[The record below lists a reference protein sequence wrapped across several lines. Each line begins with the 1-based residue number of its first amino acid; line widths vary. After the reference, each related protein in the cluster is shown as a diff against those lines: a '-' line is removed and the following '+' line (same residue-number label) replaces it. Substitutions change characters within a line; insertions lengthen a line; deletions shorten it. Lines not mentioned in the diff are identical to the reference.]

1 MACKS
6 VRSVDARARIAA
18 GVRDILDLA
27 RLFLGPF
34 ADFGGDAFE
43 VDLRLAAADWKA
55 VRFAV
60 GGVSIR
66 RRAGGAVEGA
76 CRVDVEKEGVA
87 FSRDDV
93 LVERLDLASGA
104 DGVRV
109 DFRALA
115 LPLTTGVLAL
125 GVVITTS
132 TRSIG
137 GRVTLGV
144 GTGDCEASKGDRS

>member
-1 MACKS
+1 MACKR

-27 RLFLGPF
+27 RLFLGPL
-34 ADFGGDAFE
+34 ASFGGDAFE

-55 VRFAV
+55 VRFVV
-60 GGVSIR
+60 GGVSTR
-66 RRAGGAVEGA
+66 RRAGGAVDGT
-76 CRVDVEKEGVA
+76 CCVDVEKEGVA

-93 LVERLDLASGA
+93 LVERLDFASGT
-104 DGVRV
+104 DGVRI
-109 DFRALA
+109 DARA
-115 LPLTTGVLAL
+115 LPLPLTRGVLAL

-137 GRVTLGV
+137 GRVILGV
-144 GTGDCEASKGDRS
+144 GAGDRS